1 MYGYFSFNYDAAA
14 NTPDSSCLYDGC
26 TDPVATNYDA
36 TANNDDGSCVY
47 PCSYYGYDDDLTV
60 TLTPDWFT
68 SEISWYLLDQNLD
81 TVLSSP
87 TYANG
92 GAVDVQSVVC
102 NEWML
107 LCTWI

>member
-1 MYGYFSFNYDAAA
+1 MYMDVWILNAA
-14 NTPDSSCLYDGC
+14 NFNSCANIPDSSCLLGC

-36 TANNDDGSCVY
+36 TATNDDGSCVY

-60 TLTPDWFT
+60 TLTPDWFS

-87 TYANG
+87 
-92 GAVDVQSVVC
+92 
-102 NEWML
+102 ML
-107 LCTWI
+107 MLTEELLMYKLFV